1 MKIFGVMGG
10 LIILLIVG
18 SFGYIAISDVHVEQT
33 TITKDVSTENLL
45 K

>member
-10 LIILLIVG
+10 ILIVLIVG
-18 SFGYIAISDVHVEQT
+18 AFGYIALSDVQVEQT
-33 TITKDVSTENLL
+33 TITKDVPTESLI